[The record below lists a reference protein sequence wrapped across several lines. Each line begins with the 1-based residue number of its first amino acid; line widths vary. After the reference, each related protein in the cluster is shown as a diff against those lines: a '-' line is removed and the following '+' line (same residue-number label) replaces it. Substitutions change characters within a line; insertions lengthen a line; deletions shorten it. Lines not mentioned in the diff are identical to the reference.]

1 MAADDSRAGA
11 RPLPYNRAMHVH
23 IRLYASYR
31 EQAGRDH
38 VDVAVADGGT
48 VAEAIASLVSEAPGL
63 PRDFK
68 PHLIA
73 VNDEFANLAYPLS
86 DGDEVAMYP
95 PVSGGTDVR
104 VGYESIDAREVAD
117 AVRRSSNGAVATFEG
132 TTRDNTDGERVLY
145 LEYEADRRM
154 AEKVLGQVLE
164 ETACR
169 FGVQEMAA
177 RHRIGRLEIG
187 DVSLV
192 VAAGAPHRLEAFLAA
207 QYAVD
212 RVKHIVP
219 VWKKEH
225 FASGAVWVG
234 AACEPEHHARE
245 LAEAPYAS
253 FLAHREGGVV
263 HSDSD

>member
-1 MAADDSRAGA
+1 MSTS
-11 RPLPYNRAMHVH
+11 PWP
-23 IRLYASYR
+23 
-31 EQAGRDH
+31 
-38 VDVAVADGGT
+38 DGGT

-73 VNDEFANLAYPLS
+73 VNDEFANLAYPLG

-225 FASGAVWVG
+225 FASGRGVGLAPRASRSTTPASWPRRPTPRSSRTARAG
-234 AACEPEHHARE
+234 AAH
-245 LAEAPYAS
+245 
-253 FLAHREGGVV
+253 G
-263 HSDSD
+263 DSD